1 MNILRI
7 QNILE
12 PLLLLGIMNNWIF
25 LSKDGQ
31 DEYINMFAG
40 GCQSISVDTEKFVY
54 EDSTDPIVLRGIL
67 KHKIM
72 KKCWQDG
79 RDFYYVDTGYFG
91 NERTLSNP
99 SGWKYWHRIVKNNL
113 QHGEI
118 IVRPDDRFKQFN
130 KKFTPWKKAGRKILI
145 AAPDEKPC
153 KFYGIIKDDWVK
165 QTIETIKQYTDRP
178 VEVRERAAKR
188 IDRIANDTLQNAL
201 DNDVFALVT
210 YNSVAAIESIF
221 HGIPAFTMAPANAAS
236 PVSLQDLSQ
245 IDTPY
250 YADYDKLYAWACHLS
265 YGQFH
270 IKELKDGTARKI
282 LENE

>member
-1 MNILRI
+1 M
-7 QNILE
+7 
-12 PLLLLGIMNNWIF
+12 IF

-31 DEYINMFAG
+31 DEYINMFAK
-40 GCQSISVDTEKFVY
+40 GCNTPITPSDNFVY
-54 EDSTDPIVLRGIL
+54 DSSKEPIVLRGIL

-72 KKCWQDG
+72 KQCWHDK

-91 NERTLSNP
+91 NERTTSNP
-99 SGWKYWHRIVKNNL
+99 NGWKYWHRIVKNDL

-118 IVRPDDRFKQFN
+118 VPRPDDRFRQFN
-130 KKFTPWKKAGRKILI
+130 KKFNPWKKDGRKILV

-153 KFYGIIKDDWVK
+153 RFYGITKDEWVS
-165 QTIETIKQYTDRP
+165 QTVATIKQYTDRP

-210 YNSVAAIESIF
+210 FNSVAAVESVF
-221 HGIPAFTMAPANAAS
+221 HGIPVFTLAPANAAS
-236 PVSLQDLSQ
+236 PVAEQDLTK
-245 IDTPY
+245 IENPY
-250 YADYDKLYAWACHLS
+250 YADNDKLYAWACHLS

-270 IKELKDGTARKI
+270 VNELKSGRAKQY
-282 LENE
+282 LEEWF